1 MSNTKFAIALD
12 HMKNDEFDLVYW
24 PTVELAL
31 RIADKLMQE
40 PTSAMI
46 KAACHAYNEAP
57 CDCEND
63 VRPIT
68 AEFKAMRDA
77 MLKEIDL

>member
-12 HMKNDEFDLVYW
+12 HMKNDEFDMVYW

-31 RIADKLMQE
+31 RIADKLMQD
-40 PTSAMI
+40 TS
-46 KAACHAYNEAP
+46 
-57 CDCEND
+57 
-63 VRPIT
+63 IT
-68 AEFKAMRDA
+68 GEIVRDA